1 MLGKTNATVN
11 SGGSGGGG
19 GNLVYAEDNLIQLS
33 AAGDKV
39 LLRKFVATP
48 ESNLINYWVSGDNDY
63 FSPSGIVKNN
73 MVFSII
79 NKRNIEVDVSL
90 SRINDD
96 LTVSTITN
104 LSYYQTASGSY
115 TYVNTL
121 QTFLLGDWLFYKINN
136 FCYAVNIRTFYNLSF
151 QAFIYSGF
159 ENYFYRQGVGY
170 GNDQK
175 IYKFNTQTGSMEDY
189 CTVFP
194 SVGSYYYYYPLG
206 FYKNY
211 HLCFYYNGRYPD
223 PTMYLYKVDPE
234 TKEVTRVAS
243 FGNMEDL
250 FTYNDTTLP
259 TIPLYPGY
267 YFINSSTPYV
277 LKIDDENETVIYR
290 PMNCLGFEG
299 QLYAGHY
306 NSINQ
311 TFTVSKKDENDHQ
324 MLYILKFNPDNWTVL
339 EMINTIDLTNTFEQ
353 IRNENSWESCSL
365 IFYSAVSDDLNR
377 IFVVLGENTGDLH
390 QYLIN
395 FNNNLTDW
403 QVVDNA
409 NYNYDELTFTAFL
422 TGNTDEDDKLEVK
435 TILPDKINVVLS
447 TGDID
452 ATISV
457 KGND

>member
-1 MLGKTNATVN
+1 MLGKTNATIS

-19 GNLVYAEDNLIQLS
+19 GNLVYAEDNLIQPS

-48 ESNLINYWVSGDNDY
+48 ESNLINYWENGDNGY

-79 NKRNIEVDVSL
+79 DKRNNEMDTSL

-104 LSYYQTASGSY
+104 LSYYQAATSSSS
-115 TYVNTL
+115 YVNTL
-121 QTFLLGDWLFYKINN
+121 QTFLLGDWLFYKIGG

-151 QAFIYSGF
+151 QDFIYSGF
-159 ENYFYRQGVGY
+159 ENYFYKTAVGY

-189 CTVFP
+189 CTIFP
-194 SVGSYYYYYPLG
+194 SVGSYFYYYPLG

-211 HLCFYYNGRYPD
+211 HLCLYYSGRYLNLN
-223 PTMYLYKVDPE
+223 MYLYKVDPE
-234 TKEVTRVAS
+234 TKEVTQVAS

-250 FTYNDTTLP
+250 FTYNDTDLP

-277 LKIDDENETVIYR
+277 LKIDDENETAIYR
-290 PMNCLGFEG
+290 PINCLGFEG

-306 NSINQ
+306 NSVNQ
-311 TFTVSKKDENDHQ
+311 TFTVSKKDENDHR